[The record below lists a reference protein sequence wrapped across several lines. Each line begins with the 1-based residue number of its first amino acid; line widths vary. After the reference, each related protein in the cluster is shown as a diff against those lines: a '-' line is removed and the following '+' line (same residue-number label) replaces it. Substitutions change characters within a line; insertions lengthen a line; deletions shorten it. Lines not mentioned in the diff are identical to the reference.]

1 MDEAPEHESSSGYLR
16 LPWQLVAGALFL
28 VLAVALGAGLI
39 ANRNLRE
46 RLTVPTATA
55 VPLAAASS
63 TLTMPATVAPTAT
76 AVVAASSTPTVTAQP
91 TTGAATPLAA
101 ASAPASPV
109 PGPSARPTLDPG
121 LAEQVTEAYQ
131 RYWQVR
137 AEALFALDTSHL
149 SEVAAGE
156 HLDQL
161 VAFVNEL
168 RSEGRASETDIE
180 HHFVVFEASDQQAVI
195 GDNYVSNSVYIDAT
209 THARLTDPA
218 PDNLQEFYTLAHMAG
233 SWKVV
238 DVVRS
243 P

>member
-16 LPWQLVAGALFL
+16 LPWQLVAGALLL

-55 VPLAAASS
+55 VPLAVVTS
-63 TLTMPATVAPTAT
+63 TLAVPAMVAPTAT
-76 AVVAASSTPTVTAQP
+76 AVIAASSTPIVTAQA
-91 TTGAATPLAA
+91 TTEAATPAA
-101 ASAPASPV
+101 AAGASASPV
-109 PGPSARPTLDPG
+109 PVPSARPTVDPG

-161 VAFVNEL
+161 VAFVDDL
-168 RSEGRASETDIE
+168 RSKGQVGETDVE
-180 HHFVVFEASDQQAVI
+180 HHFVVLEASGSRAVI
-195 GDNYVSNSVYIDAT
+195 GDSYVSNSVVVDAT
-209 THARLTDPA
+209 THTRLTEPTG
-218 PDNLQEFYTLAHMAG
+218 DNLQEFFTLTRLDG
-233 SWKVV
+233 SWKVA

-243 P
+243 R

>member
-1 MDEAPEHESSSGYLR
+1 MDEVPEHESSSGYLR
-16 LPWQLVAGALFL
+16 LPWQLIAGALFL

-39 ANRNLRE
+39 ANRNLRD

-55 VPLAAASS
+55 VPLAAATS
-63 TLTMPATVAPTAT
+63 TLTVPATVAPTAT
-76 AVVAASSTPTVTAQP
+76 AVVAASSTLTVTAQP

-101 ASAPASPV
+101 ASAPTSSVPV
-109 PGPSARPTLDPG
+109 PSARPTVDPG

-137 AEALFALDTSHL
+137 AQALFALDTSHL

-161 VAFVNEL
+161 VKYIDEL
-168 RSEGRASETDIE
+168 RSKGQAGLTDVE
-180 HHFVVFEASDQQAVI
+180 HHFVVLEASNSRAVI
-195 GDNYVSNSVYIDAT
+195 GDNYVSNSVFIDAT
-209 THARLTDPA
+209 THTPLTEPTGG
-218 PDNLQEFYTLAHMAG
+218 NLQEFYTFAHMDG
-233 SWKVV
+233 DWKVV
-238 DVVRS
+238 DVARS